1 MKINEELKEAVI
13 NVILNENRTIN
24 YEIHLFLLV
33 SKLNRLKNFT
43 LFHLTLRCNFFW
55 VCCLYGCNRL
65 RDGSQRAIAE
75 SIPPPSPAPPWP
87 PFGNMLSVS
96 PQALK
101 RIFASSPTTTVL

>member
-43 LFHLTLRCNFFW
+43 LFHLTLRCNFFGF
-55 VCCLYGCNRL
+55 VVYTVVIAYVMDL
-65 RDGSQRAIAE
+65 REPLPNQYRHHHQLHLGHH
-75 SIPPPSPAPPWP
+75 
-87 PFGNMLSVS
+87 SVICFLF
-96 PQALK
+96 PRKL
-101 RIFASSPTTTVL
+101 